1 MLLVLSFVTILD
13 IVIAWCL
20 RYKHAGAYDVTKRK
34 CKVLSTICCRT
45 GLHLVH
51 VIFIHFLSSRP
62 DTYFVFHH
70 FHSFDGTFDSLP
82 TSREVV
88 SATRT
93 HILEDD
99 FARINGTNS
108 TGSTTSGKM
117 YHPPSAISS
126 NNCNFA
132 TEPSKYIKQKK
143 RSVSLAHNTHVI

>member
-1 MLLVLSFVTILD
+1 MYFHENIRNRFFFSFSFHVVGFVVLD
-13 IVIAWCL
+13 IVIACL
-20 RYKHAGAYDVTKRK
+20 RDIHAGAYDVTQRK

-99 FARINGTNS
+99 FVQGLMGLIVPVVRLVVKCIIHHQPSVQIIVILRLSHHS
-108 TGSTTSGKM
+108 T
-117 YHPPSAISS
+117 
-126 NNCNFA
+126 
-132 TEPSKYIKQKK
+132 
-143 RSVSLAHNTHVI
+143 